1 MKLNEKTI
9 NKLAE
14 YIDYNFKSGINL
26 INISQELLHF
36 DTNFFPIKSAD
47 LNDLE
52 NLFKKQIH
60 YDPQKELVNNIL
72 QMNRSSV
79 NVCLPNNNS
88 TFSKRNLTVVQSNE
102 KSIISAL
109 KTDQK
114 SAYFTFNSL
123 TSQHNSIIHAK
134 YDCIHLTFYFNKID
148 SNSIDLNNAFS
159 LLITPN
165 TKIDAIL
172 KAFHNQISQIEKQYS
187 ISIKQ
192 LRHNFHCYYSAYYT
206 PNFAKFFNKLDVN
219 FLLHFNIILQNIFKH
234 ITADEFYQLRIRDV
248 LILSKNHVLIL
259 SKNPSKINRD
269 DYSDT
274 IPECNTFKQLV
285 MDLRSNFLVQT
296 SQINEHINFYTEN
309 LTLIKQLDAY
319 CVLRQ
324 LLYSQSHNLSMN
336 DDLTEAV
343 ISMIYEQSKNYHPV
357 KQNKKQIMQQFKFD
371 SVMTQFLINYH
382 TQTSIISDDLK
393 FTLLDFVNYTKALH
407 QHLPIDSK
415 MFNII
420 MHQDDYDT
428 VKYEQ
433 AAQLHIGGKLKIASL
448 TEKQKLLQLMPNSI
462 VKKLAS
468 QMIIYKILENTEL
481 EHYPNHKLLVHGTHD
496 FSVLSI
502 LGNGLLTNKQLTTNY
517 DSYNYS
523 ITGQGLGNGIYF
535 AQLDQIQKSLNYAR
549 GCDSYLFICDV
560 GYHQIKKTTYY
571 QNVHCHKQEDLV
583 LGYNVGSH
591 NRNEW
596 VAKSNQQVAL
606 KYLIK
611 IKGL

>member
-1 MKLNEKTI
+1 MELNEKTI

-52 NLFKKQIH
+52 NLLKKQIH

-79 NVCLPNNNS
+79 NVCLPNDNS

-114 SAYFTFNSL
+114 SVYFTFNSL

-134 YDCIHLTFYFNKID
+134 HDCIQLTFYFDKID

-165 TKIDAIL
+165 TKIDIIL
-172 KAFHNQISQIEKQYS
+172 KAFHNQISKIEKQYS
-187 ISIKQ
+187 IDIRQ
-192 LRHNFHCYYSAYYT
+192 LKHNFRCYYSAYYT

-234 ITADEFYQLRIRDV
+234 MTADEFYQLRIRD
-248 LILSKNHVLIL
+248 VLIL

-309 LTLIKQLDAY
+309 LTLIKQLEAY
-319 CVLRQ
+319 YVLGQ

-357 KQNKKQIMQQFKFD
+357 KQNKKQIIQQFKFD
-371 SVMTQFLINYH
+371 SIMTQFLINYH
-382 TQTSIISDDLK
+382 TQTPIISDDLK

-428 VKYEQ
+428 VKYDQ

-481 EHYPNHKLLVHGTHD
+481 EHYPNHKLLVHGTND

-549 GCDSYLFICDV
+549 GRDSYLFICDV

-606 KYLIK
+606 RYLIK
-611 IKGL
+611 IKGY

>member
-9 NKLAE
+9 NKLTE

-36 DTNFFPIKSAD
+36 DTNFFPIKLTD

-52 NLFKKQIH
+52 NLLKKQIH
-60 YDPQKELVNNIL
+60 YDPQKELANNIL

-79 NVCLPNNNS
+79 TVCLSNDNS

-114 SAYFTFNSL
+114 SAYFTFNPL
-123 TSQHNSIIHAK
+123 TSQHNSIIYTKH
-134 YDCIHLTFYFNKID
+134 DCIRLTFYFNKID

-165 TKIDAIL
+165 TKIDIIL
-172 KAFHNQISQIEKQYS
+172 KAFHNQISKIEKQYS
-187 ISIKQ
+187 IDIRQ
-192 LRHNFHCYYSAYYT
+192 LKHNFRCYYSAYYT

-234 ITADEFYQLRIRDV
+234 MTADEFYQLRIRD
-248 LILSKNHVLIL
+248 VLIL

-309 LTLIKQLDAY
+309 LTLIKQLEAY
-319 CVLRQ
+319 YVLRQ

-357 KQNKKQIMQQFKFD
+357 KQDKNQIMQQFKFD

-382 TQTSIISDDLK
+382 TQTPIISDDLK

-549 GCDSYLFICDV
+549 GRDSYLFICDV
-560 GYHQIKKTTYY
+560 GYHQIKKTTRY